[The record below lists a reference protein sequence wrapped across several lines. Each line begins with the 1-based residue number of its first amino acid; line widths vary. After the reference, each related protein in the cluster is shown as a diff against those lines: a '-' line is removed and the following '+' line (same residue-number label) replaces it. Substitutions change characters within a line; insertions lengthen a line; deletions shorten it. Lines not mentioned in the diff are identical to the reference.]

1 MSMTKQAGL
10 VGLGKVFQKPHP
22 TFLFVIS
29 LVKEQKECLIVYK
42 LQNIKP
48 INLVNKNK
56 QWSDFKK
63 LS

>member
-42 LQNIKP
+42 LQI
-48 INLVNKNK
+48 I
-56 QWSDFKK
+56 
-63 LS
+63 